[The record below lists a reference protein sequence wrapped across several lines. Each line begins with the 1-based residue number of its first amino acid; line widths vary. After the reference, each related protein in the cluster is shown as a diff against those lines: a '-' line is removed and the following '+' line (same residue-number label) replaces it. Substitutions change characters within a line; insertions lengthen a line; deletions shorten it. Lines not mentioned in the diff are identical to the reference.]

1 MDNWKT
7 DIAFGGSKY
16 LFKVIVT
23 RGGSIMIQYV
33 DYSSLEKKV
42 VEKYF
47 NTDYTNYI
55 QRLFNLSILKKDKYY
70 DMNNRQTIEQ
80 LKLHKKKADLDNIE
94 LLAKENKI
102 DLNMDYVDAVLKT
115 TNKQARL
122 NMVFCNLIFNNVIA
136 VNYPENEKQVFSD
149 KIMTY
154 FFYKIYCHRVPPFK
168 SYDGV
173 TIKTATFTSNFEKEF
188 VVDVKDGMDTRE
200 NYDEPSTDY
209 NERYNLLL
217 SKLEEI
223 THAKMQNMFFDSGM
237 YQIFLDTTINQNIN
251 EYYSNVNGISSSFDN
266 LGSYLKQHCCNGLK
280 MICYNDS
287 KYNKLFDC

>member
-16 LFKVIVT
+16 LFKVVVADF
-23 RGGSIMIQYV
+23 GAIMIQYV
-33 DYSSLEKKV
+33 EYSSLEKKV

-80 LKLHKKKADLDNIE
+80 LKLSKKKAVLDNID

-102 DLNMDYVDAVLKT
+102 DLNTDYVDAVLKT

-136 VNYPENEKQVFSD
+136 VNYIENEKQVFSD

-154 FFYKIYCHRVPPFK
+154 FFLRIV
-168 SYDGV
+168 
-173 TIKTATFTSNFEKEF
+173 
-188 VVDVKDGMDTRE
+188 
-200 NYDEPSTDY
+200 
-209 NERYNLLL
+209 
-217 SKLEEI
+217 
-223 THAKMQNMFFDSGM
+223 
-237 YQIFLDTTINQNIN
+237 
-251 EYYSNVNGISSSFDN
+251 
-266 LGSYLKQHCCNGLK
+266 
-280 MICYNDS
+280 
-287 KYNKLFDC
+287 